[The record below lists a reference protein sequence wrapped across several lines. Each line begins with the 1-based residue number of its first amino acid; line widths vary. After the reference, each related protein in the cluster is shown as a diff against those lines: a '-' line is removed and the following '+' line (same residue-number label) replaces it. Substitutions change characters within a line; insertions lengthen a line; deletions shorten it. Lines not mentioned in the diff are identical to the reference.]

1 MITATE
7 AKEMATQMKKNYSTI
22 IDKVIK
28 KKIMKKL
35 ENVTI
40 DAASSGLTRGS
51 LIIDASNYK
60 EFKYFPAEE
69 LSTIGRHIVKELEDV
84 GYNTV
89 YYQRMVGVDIKIVWH
104 WGGNV

>member
-7 AKEMATQMKKNYSTI
+7 AKEIATLMKKNYSTI

-28 KKIMKKL
+28 KKILKKL

-51 LIIDASNYK
+51 LIIDASDYK
-60 EFKYFPAEE
+60 EFKYFPTEE
-69 LSTIGRHIVKELEDV
+69 LSTIGRHIVKQLEDL
-84 GYNTV
+84 GYNCV
-89 YYQRMVGVDIKIVWH
+89 YYQLTMGANIKIVWH
-104 WGGNV
+104 WGGK